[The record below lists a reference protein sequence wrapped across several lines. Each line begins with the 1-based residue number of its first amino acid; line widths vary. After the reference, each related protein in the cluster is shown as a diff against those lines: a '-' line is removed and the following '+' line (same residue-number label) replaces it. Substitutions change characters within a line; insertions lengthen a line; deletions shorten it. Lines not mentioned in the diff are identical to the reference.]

1 MSTSTKKWYTY
12 TMNIFKCPKKE
23 ANSYHH
29 GNLRDAL
36 VETVAHIL
44 ESDGLNAV
52 TMRELSKR
60 LNVSRSAIYRHFDS
74 KDALVVAVMIEG
86 FHRLDA
92 ILLPTFEAKQSI
104 SARFI
109 MMGRAYLDFA
119 KANPEL
125 YRLMFGEQLQDER
138 GESCD
143 ITDEA
148 QAVGFFSL
156 VNLIRE
162 GQQAG
167 LFVDEEAVYL
177 ATVVASSI
185 HGYALLYIDGHT
197 HVQESFEQIYLISA
211 SMLLRG
217 MLKPGCTLQQTGD
230 TFEIIRA

>member
-1 MSTSTKKWYTY
+1 
-12 TMNIFKCPKKE
+12 MNLFKCPKKE

-44 ESDGLNAV
+44 ESDGLAAV

-86 FHRLDA
+86 YHRLDA
-92 ILLPTFEAKQSI
+92 ILLPIFEQKVAI
-104 SARFI
+104 SERFVA
-109 MMGRAYLDFA
+109 MGRAYLEFA
-119 KANPEL
+119 KANPAL
-125 YRLMFGEQLQDER
+125 YRLMFGEQLRDER
-138 GESCD
+138 GQECD
-143 ITDEA
+143 ISDEA
-148 QAVGFFSL
+148 QAVGFFAL

-162 GQQAG
+162 GQQSG
-167 LFVDEEAVYL
+167 LFIDEEAIAL

-197 HVQESFEQIYLISA
+197 HVQESFDEIYLVSA
-211 SMLLRG
+211 SVLLRG
-217 MLKPGCTLQQTGD
+217 MLTSSYCIEHNEHSLQ
-230 TFEIIRA
+230 IIMSS